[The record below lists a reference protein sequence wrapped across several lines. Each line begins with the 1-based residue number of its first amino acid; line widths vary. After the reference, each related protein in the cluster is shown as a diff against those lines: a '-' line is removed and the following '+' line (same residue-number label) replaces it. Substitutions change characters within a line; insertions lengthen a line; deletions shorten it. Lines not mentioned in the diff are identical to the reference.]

1 MANAAEKQPK
11 NEAGQNEK
19 KEKAPKKSLF
29 LGITILVNT
38 LAMIAVVYLV
48 MVKRTEKQG
57 TLSME
62 EIVEGAGEDQATANA
77 AGTAGGIVIPLD
89 HFLVNLSGELG
100 HKIFKVKME
109 FDVDSSDVQD
119 EIDKRMPRIR
129 DIIIILLSSKNYSQV
144 STPKGKEKLKE
155 EIRDTVN
162 SFLRKGKV
170 NKVLFTKFIYS

>member
-11 NEAGQNEK
+11 EEASQSKDKG
-19 KEKAPKKSLF
+19 KAPKPSL
-29 LGITILVNT
+29 LLVVALLVNT
-38 LAMIAVVYLV
+38 LAMVAVVYFV
-48 MVKRTEKQG
+48 MANRSETQG
-57 TLSME
+57 KLTME
-62 EIVEGAGEDQATANA
+62 DIVDGAAEDMGAQAQAPT
-77 AGTAGGIVIPLD
+77 GGLVIPLD

-100 HKIFKVKME
+100 HKVFKVKME
-109 FDVDSSDVQD
+109 FDVDSSEVQE

-162 SFLRKGKV
+162 SFLRRGKV
-170 NKVLFTKFIYS
+170 NKVLFTEFIYS

>member
-11 NEAGQNEK
+11 EEASKNES
-19 KEKAPKKSLF
+19 KEKAPKRSL
-29 LGITILVNT
+29 LLVITLLINT
-38 LAMIAVVYLV
+38 LAMVAVVYMV
-48 MVKRTEKQG
+48 MVKKSDSKQQL
-57 TLSME
+57 TME
-62 EIVEGAGEDQATANA
+62 DIVEGAGEDQERTKES
-77 AGTAGGIVIPLD
+77 GVSGIIIPLD
-89 HFLVNLSGELG
+89 YFLVNLSGELG
-100 HKIFKVKME
+100 HKVFKVKME
-109 FDVDSSDVQD
+109 FDVDSSEVQN

-170 NKVLFTKFIYS
+170 NKVLFTEFIYS